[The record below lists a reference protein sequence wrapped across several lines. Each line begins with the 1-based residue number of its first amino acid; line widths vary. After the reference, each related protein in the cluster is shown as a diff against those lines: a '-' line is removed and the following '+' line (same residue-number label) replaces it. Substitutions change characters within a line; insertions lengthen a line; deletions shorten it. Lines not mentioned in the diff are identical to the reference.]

1 MSKAIF
7 LGTFDP
13 PHLGHYKCVK
23 SVIDSKLMDKFGIDK
38 IHVIPTSQNPNK
50 TKSTPFNHR
59 YQMCKLM
66 FMNLV
71 NKNQVLIDDIENGIE
86 HNYTYEI
93 IDYFHSNEDD
103 YIKDDFWWIITGE
116 TLEEIVNNAWV
127 NSEQLLKNNKFLILM
142 SSKDNSKYINELS
155 KHCKY
160 SKIIKL
166 KGNFDYHSSDIR
178 EKYKNGNLQVL
189 DYTNQE
195 VKRYIIDNKLY
206 LE

>member
-1 MSKAIF
+1 
-7 LGTFDP
+7 
-13 PHLGHYKCVK
+13 
-23 SVIDSKLMDKFGIDK
+23 
-38 IHVIPTSQNPNK
+38 
-50 TKSTPFNHR
+50 
-59 YQMCKLM
+59 MCEMM
-66 FMNLV
+66 FRDLV
-71 NKNQVLIDDIENGIE
+71 VKNQVMVDDIECDIE

-116 TLEEIVNNAWV
+116 TLEEIVNNGWV